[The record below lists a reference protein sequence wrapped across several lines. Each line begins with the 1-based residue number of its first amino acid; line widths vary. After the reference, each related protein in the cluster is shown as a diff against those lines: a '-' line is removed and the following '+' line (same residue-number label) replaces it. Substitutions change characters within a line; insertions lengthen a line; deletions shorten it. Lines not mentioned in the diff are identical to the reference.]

1 MRYDEHGRRWR
12 LGEHVKTWYLCYK
25 STKEENRLFH
35 GNGECFMTLTSS
47 HLWPFT
53 SHLPRVRCSLF
64 LGSRCYLDRCQF
76 SSAVYIYIY
85 RRFGKG
91 HIYIYVHIRLF
102 CRVSKINTRIGS
114 MKNCQETIIYTWYTW
129 WKQWKHMFVVYFTF
143 NECIESTIWL
153 YNDLTTSSLNMWLAV
168 KHPFYQV
175 GELFVIQPDWI
186 NHRISAVSS
195 TLIGWWF
202 CLDNT
207 GCRPSTW
214 RWSWIIVH
222 YANPSS
228 FMASF
233 LSTWWSIWK

>member
-1 MRYDEHGRRWR
+1 MRYDEHGRRWG

-85 RRFGKG
+85 IVVLVKD
-91 HIYIYVHIRLF
+91 IYIYVHIRLF

-114 MKNCQETIIYTWYTW
+114 MKNCQETIIYLIYLMETMET
-129 WKQWKHMFVVYFTF
+129 HVC
-143 NECIESTIWL
+143 CI
-153 YNDLTTSSLNMWLAV
+153 
-168 KHPFYQV
+168 FYLQRMH
-175 GELFVIQPDWI
+175 WI
-186 NHRISAVSS
+186 NHLA
-195 TLIGWWF
+195 L
-202 CLDNT
+202 
-207 GCRPSTW
+207 
-214 RWSWIIVH
+214 
-222 YANPSS
+222 
-228 FMASF
+228 
-233 LSTWWSIWK
+233 

>member
-1 MRYDEHGRRWR
+1 MP
-12 LGEHVKTWYLCYK
+12 V
-25 STKEENRLFH
+25 
-35 GNGECFMTLTSS
+35 
-47 HLWPFT
+47 
-53 SHLPRVRCSLF
+53 
-64 LGSRCYLDRCQF
+64 QF
-76 SSAVYIYIY
+76 SSLYIYIY
-85 RRFGKG
+85 IYIVVLVKD
-91 HIYIYVHIRLF
+91 IYIYIYIYMYTFRLF

-114 MKNCQETIIYTWYTW
+114 MKNCEETIIYTWYTW